1 MDKKCFEETRRGF
14 LKTLAVGAGGYA
26 LSSVLIQPKEAM
38 GQSLEGYL
46 GKVPM
51 EARWA
56 MTSGGLVNLQISNLK
71 GLLDKVGRVKFTE
84 VVRKSSF
91 SLGTRNAGVAKK
103 FGFTGN
109 DAKSIAAMSTALVTV
124 YYGPKQ
130 KFAIEESTAEKVTV
144 KCINCSFWN
153 SVQAQNI
160 TDDLCSIQSRYWWAG
175 FAQAINP
182 KLTSTLVKARPL
194 GDPVCEWAFELKT

>member
-1 MDKKCFEETRRGF
+1 VDKKLSDATRRGF

-26 LSSVLIQPKEAM
+26 VGSLLIQPKEAM
-38 GQSLEGYL
+38 GQSLQGYL

-56 MTSGGLVNLQISNLK
+56 ITSGGMVNLQISNLK
-71 GLLDKVGRVKFTE
+71 ALLHKVGREKFTE
-84 VVRKSSF
+84 IVKKSSF
-91 SLGTRNAGVAKK
+91 SMGARNSGLAKK

-130 KFAIEESTAEKVTV
+130 KFAIA
-144 KCINCSFWN
+144 
-153 SVQAQNI
+153 
-160 TDDLCSIQSRYWWAG
+160 
-175 FAQAINP
+175 
-182 KLTSTLVKARPL
+182 
-194 GDPVCEWAFELKT
+194 